1 VDTATVTAHKNDIVV
16 QKFGGTSLGTT
27 ERIKKSA
34 ARIFQT
40 IKNGEIPVVVASA
53 MGGVT
58 DRLVRLAELI
68 NADQHCNEYDVII
81 SAGEQVSAGL
91 VAAALVDIGVKARSV
106 LAWQLPIKVQS
117 SPFGEPMPQTI
128 YIDSAIIYECIAS
141 EIVPVIA
148 GFQGITVNN
157 RLVTLGRG
165 GSDLT
170 AIAVAGA
177 LSVKRCDIFT
187 DVDGV
192 YTADPRLVPK
202 SHRIASLSYDLMF
215 EMAAH
220 GAKVMQEYSV
230 ERAMKQGVLINVAS
244 SFNNKPGTIVSGNA
258 AEKTQSAIG
267 ITTMPY
273 EAGQSKVS
281 IIGYNIFCNAE
292 INSAIEKSMRSIGA
306 DYTLVDGSK
315 NRLSFV
321 VNEQYTETALSK
333 IHAACGLDVEWN
345 G

>member
-1 VDTATVTAHKNDIVV
+1 MDTATVTAHKNDIVV

-27 ERIKKSA
+27 ERVKKAA
-34 ARIFQT
+34 ARISQS
-40 IKNGEIPVVVASA
+40 IKNGEVPVVIASA

-117 SPFGEPMPQTI
+117 SPCGEPMPQTLHVDCEI
-128 YIDSAIIYECIAS
+128 IDECIAS
-141 EIVPVIA
+141 RIVPIIA
-148 GFQGITVNN
+148 GFQGITANS

-170 AIAVAGA
+170 AVAVAGA
-177 LSVKRCDIFT
+177 LFAKRCDIFT

-220 GAKVMQEYSV
+220 GAKVLQGYSV
-230 ERAMKQGVLINVAS
+230 ECAVKHGVLINVAS
-244 SFNNKPGTIVSGNA
+244 SFNNKPGTAISDNV
-258 AEKTQSAIG
+258 AEKAHLAIG
-267 ITTMPY
+267 ITAMPY
-273 EAGQSKVS
+273 EASQSKVS
-281 IIGYNIFCNAE
+281 VIGYDIFCNAE
-292 INSAIEKSMRSIGA
+292 INTAIEKSMKSIGV
-306 DYTLVDGSK
+306 DYASVDGSK

-321 VNEQYTETALSK
+321 VNEQYTETVLSK
-333 IHAACGLDVEWN
+333 IHSACGLDV